1 MKYIEIET
9 SLSRDDVDVFCAQLY
24 DFPIQGVEI
33 IDEYISENEQK
44 QMYVDAL
51 EFDNIMEEQVGVRF
65 YLSEEDDVQKIMGT
79 IQTLFPEYVFRQ
91 KMSDDQDWA
100 HNWKKYYKPFAISK
114 RMVVKP
120 IWEDINAWPDFR
132 NAEIIIDIDPG
143 MAFGSGTHETTSLCM
158 KAIEKYTKPEDSFV
172 DIGCGSG
179 ILGIAAAKLG
189 AGKGILIDIDASA
202 CKIARENVMSNR
214 VEDQLEVI
222 QGDLLENVSDKVD
235 FAVANIFAEIIIS
248 VTGDVHKILKNQGIF
263 IASGIIKEKEE
274 LVVSYLTEHGFDI
287 LDITRDGGWIAI
299 VSKSR
304 DDSGEEV

>member
-79 IQTLFPEYVFRQ
+79 IQTLFPGYVFRQ

-222 QGDLLENVSDKVD
+222 QGDLLENISAKVD

>member
-79 IQTLFPEYVFRQ
+79 IQTLFPGYVFRQ

-222 QGDLLENVSDKVD
+222 QGDLLENVSAKVD

-304 DDSGEEV
+304 DDSGGEV

>member
-79 IQTLFPEYVFRQ
+79 IQTLFPGYVFRQ

-189 AGKGILIDIDASA
+189 AGKGILIDIDSSA

-222 QGDLLENVSDKVD
+222 QGDLLENVSAKVD

>member
-1 MKYIEIET
+1 
-9 SLSRDDVDVFCAQLY
+9 
-24 DFPIQGVEI
+24 
-33 IDEYISENEQK
+33 
-44 QMYVDAL
+44 
-51 EFDNIMEEQVGVRF
+51 
-65 YLSEEDDVQKIMGT
+65 
-79 IQTLFPEYVFRQ
+79 
-91 KMSDDQDWA
+91 MSDDQDWA

-222 QGDLLENVSDKVD
+222 QGDLLENISAKVD

>member
-222 QGDLLENVSDKVD
+222 QGDLLENISAKVD

>member
-79 IQTLFPEYVFRQ
+79 IQTLFPGYVFRQ

-222 QGDLLENVSDKVD
+222 QGDLLENVSAKVD

>member
-189 AGKGILIDIDASA
+189 AGKGILIDIDSSA

-222 QGDLLENVSDKVD
+222 QGDLLENVSAKVD

>member
-51 EFDNIMEEQVGVRF
+51 EFDNIMEEQVDVRF

-79 IQTLFPEYVFRQ
+79 IQTLFPGYVFRQ

-222 QGDLLENVSDKVD
+222 QGDLLENVSAKVD

-299 VSKSR
+299 VSKLR

>member
-9 SLSRDDVDVFCAQLY
+9 SVSRDDVDIFCAQLY

-33 IDEYISENEQK
+33 IDKYISENEQK

-51 EFDNIMEEQVGVRF
+51 EFDNIMEAQVGVRF
-65 YLSEEDDVQKIMGT
+65 YLSEEDDIKKIMGT
-79 IQTLFPEYVFRQ
+79 IQNLFPGYVFMQ
-91 KMSDDQDWA
+91 KISNDEDWA
-100 HNWKKYYKPFAISK
+100 HNWKQYYKPFEISK

-120 IWEDINAWPDFR
+120 IWEDINDWPDYR
-132 NAEIIIDIDPG
+132 NTEIIIDIDPG

-158 KAIEKYTKPEDSFV
+158 KAIEKYTKQEDSFV

-179 ILGIAAAKLG
+179 ILGIVAAKLG

-202 CKIARENVMSNR
+202 CKIARENVLSNR

-222 QGDLLENVSDKVD
+222 QGDLLEHISDKVD
-235 FAVANIFAEIIIS
+235 FAVANIFAEIIIL
-248 VTGDVHKILKNQGIF
+248 VTNDVHKILKNQGIF
-263 IASGIIKEKEE
+263 IASGIIKEKED
-274 LVVSYLTEHGFDI
+274 LVVSYLTKHGFDI

-299 VSKSR
+299 ASRSR